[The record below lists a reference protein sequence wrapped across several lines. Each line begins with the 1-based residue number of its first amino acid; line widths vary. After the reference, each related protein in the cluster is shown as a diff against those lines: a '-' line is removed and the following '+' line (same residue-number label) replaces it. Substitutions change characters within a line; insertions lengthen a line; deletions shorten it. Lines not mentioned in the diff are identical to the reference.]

1 MNYLFPVEGGARV
14 HDWVSVCLSSEI
26 PSEMLTRE
34 EFKFFIKDLVCK
46 GEAIGMVKSYS
57 ISLTKALT

>member
-1 MNYLFPVEGGARV
+1 M

-26 PSEMLTRE
+26 PSEMVTRE